1 MTTRG
6 SVEDVHVLRLEDEE
20 SVCGQTEKDERGEAV
35 DLSRFQVSN
44 AACSKRW
51 DREQIL
57 ASIEAAFGDHGPFN
71 KAVRSVFCAD
81 APSSPRL
88 RSKCMDCNSC
98 HSPRRASSLSRGDSP
113 SRVSSACTESHSDRL

>member
-1 MTTRG
+1 M
-6 SVEDVHVLRLEDEE
+6 LRLEDEE

-57 ASIEAAFGDHGPFN
+57 ASIEAAFGD
-71 KAVRSVFCAD
+71 VRV
-81 APSSPRL
+81 
-88 RSKCMDCNSC
+88 
-98 HSPRRASSLSRGDSP
+98 SLSRMDAD
-113 SRVSSACTESHSDRL
+113 VVLDRNTMAGPVKAPPEPWQ

>member
-57 ASIEAAFGDHGPFN
+57 ASIEAAFGDW
-71 KAVRSVFCAD
+71 RSEM
-81 APSSPRL
+81 
-88 RSKCMDCNSC
+88 KIGE
-98 HSPRRASSLSRGDSP
+98 RASLI
-113 SRVSSACTESHSDRL
+113 